1 MPVCISTRLRDVLA
15 LDYPRLIAIVGN
27 SEFHNLVTD
36 CLVAAPPNHASVRNA
51 GLRLPG
57 FLTEHP
63 RSRLRLWLADLAL
76 LERTRLE
83 VFDAADSPQLEL
95 STLRALAPGDF
106 AELPL
111 RLIAARAF
119 LSIDHAAS
127 DAWLGTEVPIDDKDS
142 ATAPRLPFVVWR
154 ERKDGEAWTA
164 GLRKDGE
171 AWTAGPTTAA
181 HSMITCG
188 LAVSVRPSVHGRRT
202 PARVAAFAKLLPG
215 E

>member
-111 RLIAARAF
+111 RLIAAHAF

-154 ERKDGEAWTA
+154 AFVRMAKP
-164 GLRKDGE
+164 GLRAFVRMAKPGLR
-171 AWTAGPTTAA
+171 AFVRMAKPGLRARRRPHTA
-181 HSMITCG
+181 
-188 LAVSVRPSVHGRRT
+188 
-202 PARVAAFAKLLPG
+202 
-215 E
+215 